1 MCVGLGSGG
10 WYTDGIERPF
20 LFTCPFHGKLFIE
33 LPARQM
39 DSFHPLHGNG
49 SLILVEIV
57 SNAQHKSNWVAKKDD
72 ETGQGVWPGESSIR
86 ILRNP
91 DMTFRILT

>member
-1 MCVGLGSGG
+1 MPNHTLFGGGGFREYGLKWIQETSYGMCVGLGSGG
-10 WYTDGIERPF
+10 GYTDGIERPF

-57 SNAQHKSNWVAKKDD
+57 SNAQHKSNWVA
-72 ETGQGVWPGESSIR
+72 
-86 ILRNP
+86 
-91 DMTFRILT
+91 

>member
-1 MCVGLGSGG
+1 MANHTLFGGGGFREYGPKRIQGTSYGMCVGLGSGG

-57 SNAQHKSNWVAKKDD
+57 SNAQHKSNWVA
-72 ETGQGVWPGESSIR
+72 
-86 ILRNP
+86 
-91 DMTFRILT
+91 